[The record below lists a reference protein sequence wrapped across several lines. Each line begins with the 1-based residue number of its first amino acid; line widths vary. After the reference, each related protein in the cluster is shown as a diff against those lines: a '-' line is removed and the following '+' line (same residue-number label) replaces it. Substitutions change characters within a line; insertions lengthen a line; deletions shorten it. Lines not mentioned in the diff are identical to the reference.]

1 MYINSLFLKIK
12 LNTFQ
17 EKNQLNT
24 SHSYNFAFY
33 IYTHTLKIYI
43 C

>member
-12 LNTFQ
+12 LNIFQ

-24 SHSYNFAFY
+24 KSFIQFY
-33 IYTHTLKIYI
+33 IIYTHT
-43 C
+43 